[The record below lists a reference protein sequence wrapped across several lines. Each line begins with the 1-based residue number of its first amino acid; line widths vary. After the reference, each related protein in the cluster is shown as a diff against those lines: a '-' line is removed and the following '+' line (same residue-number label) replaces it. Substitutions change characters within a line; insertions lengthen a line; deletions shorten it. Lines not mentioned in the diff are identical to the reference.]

1 AESGAAA
8 ITQNALRWD
17 YGKTSVVAHTRR
29 RNPDKSSA
37 NRFRSDQARK
47 RAAEQFERVE
57 ERAFEIARKIFAADS
72 RCSKIERTLKED
84 PKKNLNL
91 GDATF
96 SFAPFLLTGGC
107 TSGCTKTQQKL
118 SNRKGKGNM
127 KLDSLKTLYVN
138 ELRDLYNAENQ
149 LVKAL
154 PKMAKGASSD
164 DLKEAFEKHL
174 EQTKGHVQRLEQVFQ
189 ELGGKAKGKTCQAMK
204 GLIEEGSEVLKADG
218 EDSVIDA
225 AIIVAAQK
233 VEHYEIA
240 GYGSVRT
247 FAQLLG
253 QDKSAELL
261 QQTLDEESE
270 ANELLN
276 KLAEDIVN
284 PEALMEPELA
294 SASSDR

>member
-1 AESGAAA
+1 M
-8 ITQNALRWD
+8 NLD
-17 YGKTSVVAHTRR
+17 
-29 RNPDKSSA
+29 
-37 NRFRSDQARK
+37 
-47 RAAEQFERVE
+47 
-57 ERAFEIARKIFAADS
+57 
-72 RCSKIERTLKED
+72 TLKE
-84 PKKNLNL
+84 
-91 GDATF
+91 
-96 SFAPFLLTGGC
+96 
-107 TSGCTKTQQKL
+107 
-118 SNRKGKGNM
+118 
-127 KLDSLKTLYVN
+127 LYVN

-149 LVKAL
+149 LIKAL

-164 DLKEAFEKHL
+164 ELREAFEKHL
-174 EQTKGHVQRLEQVFQ
+174 EQTKG
-189 ELGGKAKGKTCQAMK
+189 KICQAMK

-218 EDSVIDA
+218 DDSVIDA
-225 AIIVAAQK
+225 GIIVAAQK

-240 GYGSVRT
+240 SYGSVRT

-294 SASSDR
+294 SASSAR